1 MSQPDRLSAYRA
13 ARCTMVE
20 RQIESRGV
28 HDPRVLA
35 AMRDVP
41 REAFLPPMPVEEVYS
56 DRALPI
62 DAGQTIS
69 QPYIVA
75 AMTESLAPAAN
86 DVVLE
91 IGTGSGYQTAILA
104 RLARH
109 VHTVERIA
117 ELSRAAQ
124 ARLRALEI
132 DNVTFHRGDGSLGW
146 PDEAPFDGILVSAG
160 APRVPD
166 RLVGQ
171 LRPGARLVI
180 PVGDEDT
187 QTLVVVER
195 TAHGTVERPL
205 MACRFVKLIGECGWR
220 AD

>member
-1 MSQPDRLSAYRA
+1 
-13 ARCTMVE
+13 MVT

-28 HDPRVLA
+28 LDPRVLA

-41 REAFLPPMPVEEVYS
+41 REAFVPPMPAEEVYS

-75 AMTESLAPAAN
+75 VMTESLAPADD
-86 DVVLE
+86 DVMLE

-104 RLARH
+104 RLVRQ
-109 VHTVERIA
+109 VHTVERIP

-132 DNVTFHRGDGSLGW
+132 GNVAYHLGDGSLGW
-146 PDEAPFDGILVSAG
+146 PDAAPFDGILVSAG

-166 RLVGQ
+166 CLVEQ

-195 TAHGTVERPL
+195 TAHGTIERPM